1 MPDYNKLLEKA
12 LALAL
17 KAHKGQKDDNGAPYI
32 LHPLRVM
39 EGVRTPVEKIV
50 AILHDVV
57 EDTDYTFKDLR
68 KEGFTKEIIAALDC
82 VTKREGEDYEV
93 FVRRSAGNPIARQ
106 VKFADLEDN
115 MRLLRRGEVDK
126 KSLSRL
132 NRYMRA
138 WRYLAER

>member
-50 AILHDVV
+50 AILHDIV